1 MEIPMPS
8 LEQVSWLT
16 VARLGETLSIS
27 CLSSQA
33 SGGDR
38 LLSGRSGRARKSKS
52 TAVGLQS
59 LSCTL
64 MESFCI
70 EVLCWVCK
78 AVLSC
83 DCFGFAPAQV
93 KQFRSRK
100 FSIALELYKAVP
112 SVHLS

>member
-1 MEIPMPS
+1 MEIRMPS
-8 LEQVSWLT
+8 QEQVSWLT
-16 VARLGETLSIS
+16 VIRLGETLSIS

-38 LLSGRSGRARKSKS
+38 LLSDHSGRARKSKS

-64 MESFCI
+64 MESFCV
-70 EVLCWVCK
+70 EVLCCVCNT
-78 AVLSC
+78 VLSC

-93 KQFRSRK
+93 KQFRSRNSL
-100 FSIALELYKAVP
+100 FCFGAV
-112 SVHLS
+112 

>member
-38 LLSGRSGRARKSKS
+38 LLSGHSGRARKSKS

-59 LSCTL
+59 PGCTL

-83 DCFGFAPAQV
+83 DCLVLHLPRLSSLGAESSLFCFG
-93 KQFRSRK
+93 
-100 FSIALELYKAVP
+100 AV
-112 SVHLS
+112 